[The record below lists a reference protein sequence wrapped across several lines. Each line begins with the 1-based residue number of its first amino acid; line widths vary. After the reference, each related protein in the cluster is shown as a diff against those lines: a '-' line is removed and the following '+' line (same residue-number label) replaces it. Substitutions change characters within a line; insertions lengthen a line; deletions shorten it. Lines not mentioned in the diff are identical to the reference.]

1 MDFLVDGAVE
11 NKKACFFECLHWP
24 FAEFPRKHETS
35 FWGPGLP
42 SLNQCVEL
50 FCFVWL
56 VRQLVTVGLL
66 QQIQSLPFFF
76 SPGFSIK
83 LRLEI
88 AQDIDQ
94 RADITPHRRSNTY
107 PFLRSL
113 TQHWFPIILHT
124 PLLLL
129 KSGVFPEKPD
139 HQYCCFLLHFLPN
152 TRWHLHPWDKLTW
165 GARTRPDPISSESQQ
180 CPANVQD
187 VSCAGATCAR
197 GYEDL
202 GDQLGNDS
210 ILSSFVFEERPGF
223 GSLEVLFFLS
233 ASCQW

>member
-1 MDFLVDGAVE
+1 MSFFGLSLRMDFLVDGAVE
-11 NKKACFFECLHWP
+11 NKKACFFECLHWH

-56 VRQLVTVGLL
+56 VRQLVTVSLL

-94 RADITPHRRSNTY
+94 RADITPHRRSRYISFFEIPHPALISHNLAY
-107 PFLRSL
+107 SL
-113 TQHWFPIILHT
+113 AFVEVW
-124 PLLLL
+124 
-129 KSGVFPEKPD
+129 GVPRK
-139 HQYCCFLLHFLPN
+139 
-152 TRWHLHPWDKLTW
+152 
-165 GARTRPDPISSESQQ
+165 ARP
-180 CPANVQD
+180 
-187 VSCAGATCAR
+187 
-197 GYEDL
+197 
-202 GDQLGNDS
+202 S
-210 ILSSFVFEERPGF
+210 ILLFSAAFFAQHPMTSSSMRQVDLRCENATWSDFFRIPTMPSKRPRCVVCRCDMCKRLWRPWRSTRKWF
-223 GSLEVLFFLS
+223 DS
-233 ASCQW
+233 